1 MGERDH
7 QGSVVINTQ
16 LLFSALTLSYI
27 CSLISRITFMYES
40 PWISSLA
47 LLVHC
52 PLSSSILYQQLLA
65 VFHICV
71 NVHNFAADMGL

>member
-1 MGERDH
+1 MGERD
-7 QGSVVINTQ
+7 QLGFVVMNTQ
-16 LLFSALTLSYI
+16 LLFSALTLSHI
-27 CSLISRITFMYES
+27 CSLMSRITFMYES

-52 PLSSSILYQQLLA
+52 PLSSCILYQQLLA

-71 NVHNFAADMGL
+71 YVYNFAADTGL

>member
-1 MGERDH
+1 
-7 QGSVVINTQ
+7 
-16 LLFSALTLSYI
+16 
-27 CSLISRITFMYES
+27 MYES

-52 PLSSSILYQQLLA
+52 PLSSCILYQQLLA

-71 NVHNFAADMGL
+71 YVYNFAADTGL